1 MNLQVEHNIKIEQL
15 TIQNT
20 QLGQRVKKYKK

>member
-1 MNLQVEHNIKIEQL
+1 MKHQVEHNIKIEQL
-15 TIQNT
+15 TTQNT